1 MHLDNKKK
9 DILVLGKGPT
19 QGSDDTTI
27 TAEVEY
33 SINFSRLNKHFF
45 LSLHFN
51 GSNSF
56 LCKCPKIY
64 QFKVKISDI
73 KP

>member
-1 MHLDNKKK
+1 MHIDNRKK

-19 QGSDDTTI
+19 QGLGDTTI

-33 SINFSRLNKHFF
+33 SINFSRLNKIFC

-56 LCKCPKIY
+56 FFVNAQKYINSKQKSLT
-64 QFKVKISDI
+64 
-73 KP
+73 